1 MKSVGI
7 TDRFGEGQ
15 PRPGAIPVAVH
26 APSGSYIEVGN
37 IGGQTREQGAA
48 GGGVFPID
56 QGDSSSTSPKK
67 AKQWATWQ
75 NEIIPV
81 LKPIYKA
88 LIQSTCSLSQM
99 DIVRNPEK
107 CYGCSEGRIVT
118 VNCIYFD
125 RITILKLCTCTL
137 ISVQLLQRGFFP
149 CAPKLP
155 SLAVDIN
162 MLDFMNRLFV
172 NIPPNHSAWST
183 TLEEH
188 LRYRNY
194 QLDTQNTFRKK
205 FTTALQWYTSLVDEV
220 NLDLKDALDAL
231 RPEVFMEMYSEAETE
246 SKEDVDMNVPAPF
259 LYILTALLQADT
271 EPDFASMRASDYL
284 RNWCPLCF
292 GDLGNPCAKQ
302 DKMLDVVV
310 CLDGNFTQKRCR
322 QNEAHQI
329 NNFPRT
335 HPDTVFLSP
344 ENLKQMQEEVEQ
356 LRPERS
362 KPKVDEETDGYVGNM
377 KVPISILKGCEE
389 SFTAADERRVKASTQ
404 FFSDTGL
411 MALLCR
417 HDRVLWLA
425 NMTSA
430 GERQYYALALIY
442 ILFLHLPAHI
452 IVGLLYDV
460 ACILHQS
467 CEKWGFLAE
476 FKDRIRW
483 AVSVFHAF
491 GHQWPCQLVYHPRK
505 AVGFGLSDGES
516 CERLWKLL
524 KALIPNLRVAGYFM
538 RLYVL
543 DSQVKRLD
551 AKSLEGLGK
560 WLRRKWSKLAKK
572 TDELKLE
579 QSTIPVEESVLRS
592 EWASQIEQ
600 QTKPLP
606 RQKKNAVKS
615 AIEQIL
621 DWRNR
626 EKLEKEELARLLAIE
641 PDQEDSNSPIDLAS
655 DIADARKHIKDLQDR
670 ISKKRMSLNINDRAD
685 LDKLISDKFL
695 QLKINALALKTR
707 IRNRLRFRKLE
718 LEKTIQDY
726 RGSINHQKL
735 QSHTEDQVKKKDP
748 SILALVKKYN
758 GICEAL
764 TKMISSG
771 AAPTDSISPKPIDKA
786 GLFQLDVDNEI
797 WHDIG
802 LIDDF
807 EGVASI
813 PRWLADDDV
822 RHGIRLMLELDRC
835 EEERVRLLDERVA
848 LRNWMAE
855 EWKVTALFIGQCPDP
870 TMVYLAHLH
879 AKSLVNLCARWQ
891 GEIRLL
897 SDNDDNQWGPSM
909 VEIKAAKK
917 EMATAKVRREDPEE
931 TLLDMDVDMDAAE
944 ENADEDVVEEDWED
958 DVEEDIEEL
967 QWLSDILD
975 GLELGG

>member
-1 MKSVGI
+1 MVKSILNRHSTKLSSSPANGLFIVGQAPSRRQSYGVRPAMKSVGI

-37 IGGQTREQGAA
+37 IGGQTRKQGAA

-67 AKQWATWQ
+67 AKQWAAWQ

-81 LKPIYKA
+81 LKPIYKV

-99 DIVRNPEK
+99 DVVRNPEK

-246 SKEDVDMNVPAPF
+246 SKEDVDMNVPA
-259 LYILTALLQADT
+259 DT

-284 RNWCPLCF
+284 RDRCPLCF

-302 DKMLDVVV
+302 GKMLDVVV
-310 CLDGNFTQKRCR
+310 CLDGNFTQKRCC

-329 NNFPRT
+329 NNFPQT

-356 LRPERS
+356 LRPERPKPKVDERS
-362 KPKVDEETDGYVGNM
+362 KPKADEETDGYVGNM

-430 GERQYYALALIY
+430 GEKQYYALALIY

-452 IVGLLYDV
+452 I
-460 ACILHQS
+460 
-467 CEKWGFLAE
+467 
-476 FKDRIRW
+476 
-483 AVSVFHAF
+483 
-491 GHQWPCQLVYHPRK
+491 K

-516 CERLWKLL
+516 CEHLWKLL
-524 KALIPNLRVAGYFM
+524 KALIPNLCVAGYFM
-538 RLYVL
+538 QLYVL
-543 DSQVKRLD
+543 DSQVKHLD

-560 WLRRKWSKLAKK
+560 WLWRKWSKLAKK

-579 QSTIPVEESVLRS
+579 QSTIPVEES
-592 EWASQIEQ
+592 
-600 QTKPLP
+600 
-606 RQKKNAVKS
+606 KKNAAKS

-621 DWRNR
+621 DWCNQ
-626 EKLEKEELARLLAIE
+626 EKLEKEELARLLAIK

-670 ISKKRMSLNINDRAD
+670 ISKKQIQVSAAQNQRTCIENKDLKPTPFQEVGTRKDHSGLSRLN
-685 LDKLISDKFL
+685 
-695 QLKINALALKTR
+695 
-707 IRNRLRFRKLE
+707 
-718 LEKTIQDY
+718 
-726 RGSINHQKL
+726 KL

-758 GICEAL
+758 GICEVL
-764 TKMISSG
+764 TKMISSR

-822 RHGIRLMLELDRC
+822 RHGIRLMLEFDCC
-835 EEERVRLLDERVA
+835 EEEQVRLLDERVA

-855 EWKVTALFIGQCPDP
+855 ESKVTALSIGQCPDP
-870 TMVYLAHLH
+870 SMVYLARLH

-897 SDNDDNQWGPSM
+897 SNNDNNQWGPLM

-944 ENADEDVVEEDWED
+944 ENVDEDVVEEDWED